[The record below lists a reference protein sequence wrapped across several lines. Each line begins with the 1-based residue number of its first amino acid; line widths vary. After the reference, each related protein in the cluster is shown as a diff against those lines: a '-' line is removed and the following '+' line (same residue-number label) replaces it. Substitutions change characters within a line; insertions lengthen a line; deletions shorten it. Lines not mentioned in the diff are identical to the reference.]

1 MTRSTKAIT
10 SATIY
15 VTAAQLQ
22 SLNLHLLTQSFFL
35 LSAIC
40 DGVGLTKTS
49 LKNVTLS
56 LLIWTYPREMRTC
69 NTNFKKCSHFASIVL
84 ENIAVPIPLLA

>member
-35 LSAIC
+35 LSETC
-40 DGVGLTKTS
+40 DGKGFD
-49 LKNVTLS
+49 KNFPEKCNLISFDLDLS
-56 LLIWTYPREMRTC
+56 PR
-69 NTNFKKCSHFASIVL
+69 N
-84 ENIAVPIPLLA
+84 ENMQYEF

>member
-35 LSAIC
+35 LSEMC
-40 DGVGLTKTS
+40 DGGGLTTEKCNLIS
-49 LKNVTLS
+49 FDLDLS
-56 LLIWTYPREMRTC
+56 PR
-69 NTNFKKCSHFASIVL
+69 N
-84 ENIAVPIPLLA
+84 ENMQYEF